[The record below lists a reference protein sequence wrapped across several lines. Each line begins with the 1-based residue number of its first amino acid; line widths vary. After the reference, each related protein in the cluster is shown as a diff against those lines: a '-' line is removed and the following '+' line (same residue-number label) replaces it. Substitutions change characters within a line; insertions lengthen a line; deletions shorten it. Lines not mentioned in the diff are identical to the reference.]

1 MKMSKRN
8 WPRINRRN
16 NHVKALI
23 RPTPIITCPHE
34 PLLMSIPSAPGLVND
49 VVGRF
54 TNEHRQMQ

>member
-23 RPTPIITCPHE
+23 RPTLKISGGQQILQQHGVFGP
-34 PLLMSIPSAPGLVND
+34 D
-49 VVGRF
+49 R
-54 TNEHRQMQ
+54 